1 MKKKWLRTILPALA
15 VLFGLTHYGI
25 PAGRDAV
32 QIALPKNKT
41 YFTGSYVTFIAAV
54 DPLKID
60 AVSLG
65 INKKTPVVLQ
75 VNKESPKR
83 LPDGMINICKILS
96 LDEGDNTLTI
106 NGYWQGKEVEKRSL
120 NLFFV
125 AKYSLDKSVPPSG
138 YQAYL
143 FHVANEEAPCADCHK
158 ELIQTAKKTTLLEDS
173 PCYRCHPKV
182 VAEKF
187 KHGPAAVGDCISCH
201 KISGKEKYSIAK
213 PVKKLCYNCHEEAI
227 KLWDDKKYVHG
238 PTATGDCSICHNPH
252 SSNEK
257 FFLRK
262 KTNDL
267 CIGCHEE
274 KATGKHV
281 IASFVFGSGGHP
293 VSGSINPMKPDR
305 SFSCA
310 SCHSPH
316 AANTKEIFAFDTPGG
331 RFSICQACHKK

>member
-1 MKKKWLRTILPALA
+1 MKKKWQGTVLLSLT
-15 VLFGLTHYGI
+15 VLFGLTTSI
-25 PAGRDAV
+25 PSADRKAM
-32 QIALPKNKT
+32 QIVLPENKT
-41 YFTGSYVTFIAAV
+41 YFTGSDVHIVSAV

-60 AVSLG
+60 KISLG
-65 INKKTPVVLQ
+65 VNKKIPLVLQ
-75 VNKESPKR
+75 VDQESPRK
-83 LPDGMINICKILS
+83 LPDGRIISCNILN
-96 LDEGDNTLTI
+96 LDEGENTLTVT
-106 NGYWQGKEVEKRSL
+106 GYWQGKEVDKRNLS
-120 NLFFV
+120 LFFA
-125 AKYSLDKSVPPSG
+125 AKYSRDKSVPPSE
-138 YQAYL
+138 YQAAL
-143 FHVANEEAPCADCHK
+143 FHTEKGEALCVDCHK
-158 ELIQTAKKTTLLEDS
+158 ALIQSVKKTTVLSDS
-173 PCYRCHPKV
+173 PCYTCHRYV

-201 KISGKEKYSIAK
+201 KISDKTKYEIVK
-213 PVKKLCYNCHEEAI
+213 PLKKLCFSCHEEVV
-227 KLWDDKKYVHG
+227 KPWEDMKYIHG

-262 KTNDL
+262 KTNVL

-281 IASFVFGSGGHP
+281 IASYVFGNTHP
-293 VSGSINPMKPDR
+293 VSGGSNPMKPDR

-316 AANTKEIFAFDTPGG
+316 AANTREMFAFDTRGG